1 MEMLSM
7 ASGSMGGWFR
17 SKLADIEEIIHDTA
31 DSAASEGETLVKTFV
46 ENRGTA
52 KSGKK
57 GRIETGAMRDA
68 VSGKVTEKKIAS
80 ATAEFGWLEGL
91 PSYTTYQEF
100 GFDHTAGFK
109 VEGMYTLADAK
120 DIVTASVEEQLK
132 RKLRDL

>member
-1 MEMLSM
+1 M
-7 ASGSMGGWFR
+7 ASGSMGSWFR
-17 SKLADIEEIIHDTA
+17 SKLADIEELIHDTA
-31 DSAASEGETLVKTFV
+31 DSAAQEGETLVKTFV

-68 VSGKVTEKKIAS
+68 VSGEVIEKKIAS
-80 ATAEFGWLEGL
+80 ATAEFGWLDGL
-91 PSYTTYQEF
+91 PPYAKFQEQ
-100 GFDHTAGFK
+100 GTATI
-109 VEGMYTLADAK
+109 EGMYTLADAK

>member
-1 MEMLSM
+1 M
-7 ASGSMGGWFR
+7 ASSGGMASWFQN
-17 SKLADIEEIIHDTA
+17 KLKDIEEIIHDTA

-80 ATAEFGWLEGL
+80 ATAEFGWIDGL
-91 PSYTTYQEF
+91 PPYTKFQEL
-100 GFDHTAGFK
+100 GTATI
-109 VEGMYTLADAK
+109 EGMYTLADAK

>member
-1 MEMLSM
+1 M
-7 ASGSMGGWFR
+7 ASGSMGNWFR

-80 ATAEFGWLEGL
+80 AAAVFGWSAGL
-91 PSYTTYQEF
+91 R
-100 GFDHTAGFK
+100 
-109 VEGMYTLADAK
+109 V
-120 DIVTASVEEQLK
+120 
-132 RKLRDL
+132 